1 VTEWRP
7 TATRERLALRAALLA
22 ATRDFFDLRGVL
34 EVDTPWLV
42 NAGVTDVNLGAV
54 TARLGDHPLY
64 LHTSPEYAMK
74 RLLAAGIGDIYQ
86 LCHVAR
92 ADEQSRLH
100 NPEFTLLEWYRC
112 GFSMTALIKETA
124 LLLDALLLR
133 AGKAPRPLRELRYQ
147 QAFID
152 ALGIDPL
159 VAAHDTLATLAV
171 AQGLAAATAKSLER
185 DGLLDFLISTVI
197 GPTLGRNEWLALTH
211 YPASQAALARLDDAD
226 PRVALRFEIYAEGI
240 ELANGF
246 EELASAAE
254 QRARFEADNRL
265 RELRGLPRIDLDER
279 LLAALESGLPACAG
293 VALGFDRAVMLASG
307 AASIDEVIAFPTEI
321 A

>member
-1 VTEWRP
+1 
-7 TATRERLALRAALLA
+7 
-22 ATRDFFDLRGVL
+22 
-34 EVDTPWLV
+34 
-42 NAGVTDVNLGAV
+42 VNLGAV
-54 TARLGDHPLY
+54 TARLGDHPLH

-92 ADEQSRLH
+92 ADECSRLH

-112 GFSMTALIKETA
+112 GFSMTALIKETT

-171 AQGLAAATAKSLER
+171 AQGLAAATAKALER

-197 GPTLGRNEWLALTH
+197 GPTLGRTEWLALTH

>member
-1 VTEWRP
+1 
-7 TATRERLALRAALLA
+7 
-22 ATRDFFDLRGVL
+22 
-34 EVDTPWLV
+34 
-42 NAGVTDVNLGAV
+42 
-54 TARLGDHPLY
+54 
-64 LHTSPEYAMK
+64 
-74 RLLAAGIGDIYQ
+74 
-86 LCHVAR
+86 
-92 ADEQSRLH
+92 
-100 NPEFTLLEWYRC
+100 
-112 GFSMTALIKETA
+112 
-124 LLLDALLLR
+124 
-133 AGKAPRPLRELRYQ
+133 LRYQ

-197 GPTLGRNEWLALTH
+197 GPTLGRTEWLALTH